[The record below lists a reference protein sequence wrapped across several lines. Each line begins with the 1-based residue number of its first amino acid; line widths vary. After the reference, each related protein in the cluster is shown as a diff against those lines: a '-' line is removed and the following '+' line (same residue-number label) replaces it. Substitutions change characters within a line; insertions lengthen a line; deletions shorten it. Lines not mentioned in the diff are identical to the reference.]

1 MIGGACLLSF
11 VDPPLDNLNSTTLE
25 YMLMIERGREREIE
39 KERKGE
45 RGKEREERGREGGRE
60 REIRRDKCT
69 I

>member
-45 RGKEREERGREGGRE
+45 RERGKEREERRRE
-60 REIRRDKCT
+60 RGNGDKER
-69 I
+69 